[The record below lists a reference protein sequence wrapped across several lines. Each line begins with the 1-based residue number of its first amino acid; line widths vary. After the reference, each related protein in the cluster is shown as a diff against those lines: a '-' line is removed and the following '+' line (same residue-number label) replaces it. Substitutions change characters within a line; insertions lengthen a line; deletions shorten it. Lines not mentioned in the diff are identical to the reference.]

1 MGMLDEEVG
10 LEQQVNKMGAQATGC
25 VRYKDGDGVEY
36 ETRYRVR
43 RDVERESGVAI
54 EVD

>member
-1 MGMLDEEVG
+1 M
-10 LEQQVNKMGAQATGC
+10 EQQVNKLGAQATGC

-43 RDVERESGVAI
+43 RDVENRKSGVAI
-54 EVD
+54 EHD